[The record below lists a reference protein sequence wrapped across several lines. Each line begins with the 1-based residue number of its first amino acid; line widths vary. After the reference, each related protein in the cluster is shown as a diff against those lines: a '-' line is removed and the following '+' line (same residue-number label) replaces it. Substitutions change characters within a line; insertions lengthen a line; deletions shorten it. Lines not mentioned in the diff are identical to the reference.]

1 MVILLVVLASMVDKL
16 VGTVGISSY
25 HHPVTP
31 VVLKKVFLIF
41 KKEKYEG
48 FALFC
53 KFINRCHDFKTVKD
67 IHMKPNY

>member
-31 VVLKKVFLIF
+31 VVLKKRVYALSVPIF
-41 KKEKYEG
+41 KKEKYQS
-48 FALFC
+48 
-53 KFINRCHDFKTVKD
+53 TVSVTAFVLLSTYTERK
-67 IHMKPNY
+67 